1 MNNEDSIKEGF
12 ENRFDFLKSAVK
24 IVRPRRLSI
33 EVPYNKFDEVFRF
46 AVIDQAFVMLCT
58 ITGLDEGERLGFIYH
73 LSQEAG
79 IVMNLKTS
87 VSKIDPVIKT
97 VTDIFS
103 VAEIYEREMADLL
116 GVRVDGLLPGNRYP
130 LTDDWPLD
138 EHPLR
143 KDWKPKDVAEDRGEA
158 R

>member
-1 MNNEDSIKEGF
+1 MNKEDSIREGF
-12 ENRFDFLKSAVK
+12 ENRFDFLKNAVK
-24 IVRPRRLSI
+24 IVRPRRVSI
-33 EVPYNKFDEVFRF
+33 EVPYDKFDEAFRF
-46 AVIDQAFVMLCT
+46 AVVDQKFAILCT

-73 LSQEAG
+73 LSQETG

-87 VSKIDPVIKT
+87 VPKLNPVIKT
-97 VTDIFS
+97 ITGFFP
-103 VAEIYEREMADLL
+103 VADIYEREMTDLL

-143 KDWKPKDVAEDRGEA
+143 KDWKPKDAAEDRGEA